1 MVPWGCVQLYGVS
14 QWKGWTGAHL
24 FFSPR
29 GAFINAS
36 FVRWRHPMWP
46 PTFLLR
52 SWTALARP
60 AGLGTHL
67 ICACRPFS
75 HLPVSLF
82 SLFFRFFLTPFYQRV
97 HSVMTWTAFWCT
109 KKLWYPTY
117 GPHGDGSN
125 GFHLHFLDI
134 LLFYFFNKRRSPI
147 LILYY
152 YINILLHYYI
162 IMCSMY

>member
-1 MVPWGCVQLYGVS
+1 MCTVIRCLSVERLHRGPPS
-14 QWKGWTGAHL
+14 

-29 GAFINAS
+29 GGFINAS

-67 ICACRPFS
+67 ICSCRPFS

-82 SLFFRFFLTPFYQRV
+82 SLFFLSFLTPFYQRV
-97 HSVMTWTAFWCT
+97 QYSVTTWTAFWCT
-109 KKLWYPTY
+109 KTLWYPTY
-117 GPHGDGSN
+117 GPHSDGSN

-134 LLFYFFNKRRSPI
+134 LLFSFLNKHRSPI
-147 LILYY
+147 PTIIHY
-152 YINILLHYYI
+152 ILLY
-162 IMCSMY
+162 